1 MEAELMALA
10 ASGASTLITLMVSDA
25 WAQTKDRL
33 AAILGRAGDEKEML
47 RELEAS
53 RAVLVSALAEA
64 DEAKAAAVEGEWR
77 SRLSRLLLSDVNCVG
92 DLQQLAAVPGD
103 TVHNNI
109 TGRVQ
114 AGLLI
119 QAGRIERS
127 TFHTPPEQTANE
139 PVRDA

>member
-25 WAQTKDRL
+25 WAQTKGRL
-33 AAILGRAGDEKEML
+33 AAVLGGTGDEKETL

-64 DEAKAAAVEGEWR
+64 DDVTAAAVEGEWR
-77 SRLSRLLLSDVNCVG
+77 ARLSQLLQSDSSCVEK
-92 DLQQLAAVPGD
+92 LMALAAAAGD
-103 TVHNNI
+103 AVHNNI

-127 TFHTPPEQTANE
+127 TFHAPPEQTPEASSS
-139 PVRDA
+139 

>member
-10 ASGASTLITLMVSDA
+10 VSGASTLITLMISDA

-33 AAILGRAGDEKEML
+33 AAVLGRAGDEEDVL

-53 RAVLVSALAEA
+53 RAVLVNALSGGDGAG
-64 DEAKAAAVEGEWR
+64 AAVVEGEWR
-77 SRLSRLLLSDVNCVG
+77 ARLLRLLQSDSSWVGELQKLS
-92 DLQQLAAVPGD
+92 AAPGG
-103 TVHNNI
+103 TVYNHI

-127 TFHTPPEQTANE
+127 TFHTPDETT
-139 PVRDA
+139 

>member
-25 WAQTKDRL
+25 WSQTKDRL
-33 AAILGRAGDEKEML
+33 AAVLGRIGDEKETL
-47 RELEAS
+47 EELEAS
-53 RAVLVSALAEA
+53 RAELVSAVAEA
-64 DEAKAAAVEGEWR
+64 DDVTVAAVESAWR
-77 SRLSRLLLSDVNCVG
+77 ARLSQLLLSDPSCVE
-92 DLQQLAAVPGD
+92 DLQLLAAAPGD

-127 TFHTPPEQTANE
+127 TFHTLPEQTA
-139 PVRDA
+139 

>member
-1 MEAELMALA
+1 MEAELMAVA

-25 WAQTKDRL
+25 WAQTKTRL
-33 AAILGRAGDEKEML
+33 AAVLGRTGDEKETM

-64 DEAKAAAVEGEWR
+64 DDATVAAVEGEWR
-77 SRLSRLLLSDVNCVG
+77 ARLSQLLLSDSACVE
-92 DLQQLAAVPGD
+92 DLQLLAAAPGD

-114 AGLLI
+114 ANLLI
-119 QAGRIERS
+119 QTGRIERS
-127 TFHTPPEQTANE
+127 TFHTLPEQTT
-139 PVRDA
+139 

>member
-33 AAILGRAGDEKEML
+33 AAVLGRTGDEKETL
-47 RELEAS
+47 KELEAS
-53 RAVLVSALAEA
+53 RVVLLSALAEA
-64 DEAKAAAVEGEWR
+64 DDATVAAVEVDWR
-77 SRLSRLLLSDVNCVG
+77 ARLSQLLLSDSNCVEN
-92 DLQQLAAVPGD
+92 LQLLAAAPAD

-114 AGLLI
+114 AGLII

-127 TFHTPPEQTANE
+127 TVHAPPEQRA
-139 PVRDA
+139 

>member
-1 MEAELMALA
+1 MEAELVALA

-25 WAQTKDRL
+25 WAQTKTRL
-33 AAILGRAGDEKEML
+33 AAVLGRTGDERETL

-64 DEAKAAAVEGEWR
+64 DDATVAAVEGEWR
-77 SRLSRLLLSDVNCVG
+77 ARLSQLLLADSSCVE
-92 DLQQLAAVPGD
+92 DLHFLAPVPGYA
-103 TVHNNI
+103 VHNNI

-127 TFHTPPEQTANE
+127 TFHTLPEQTA
-139 PVRDA
+139 